1 MVRSERIACA
11 NSRETRARLMGDWR
25 LEKTYVR
32 PVLRLTPARK
42 AETRTASKAK
52 WVRRPSW
59 VWCQLRLVMR
69 EGKIRYVAHH
79 HDGFVVIWVGMKW
92 VGGGLV

>member
-1 MVRSERIACA
+1 LLGQNDSLGWKRFVAGKR
-11 NSRETRARLMGDWR
+11 REMRRFIQKDR
-25 LEKTYVR
+25 TYVR

-59 VWCQLRLVMR
+59 
-69 EGKIRYVAHH
+69 
-79 HDGFVVIWVGMKW
+79 
-92 VGGGLV
+92 GGGVVSLGVDWILGFGRGLFTTMIDLL

>member
-1 MVRSERIACA
+1 MAKYRA
-11 NSRETRARLMGDWR
+11 SRASDKV
-25 LEKTYVR
+25 KTYVR

-59 VWCQLRLVMR
+59 WVVLVEVVR
-69 EGKIRYVAHH
+69 EGSGVRSFAHH
-79 HDGFVVIWVGMKW
+79 HDGCVVGWVI
-92 VGGGLV
+92 VV

>member
-1 MVRSERIACA
+1 
-11 NSRETRARLMGDWR
+11 
-25 LEKTYVR
+25 VR

-59 VWCQLRLVMR
+59 VVVLVEVVVR
-69 EGKIRYVAHH
+69 ERSRVAHH
-79 HDGFVVIWVGMKW
+79 HDGCVVIWV
-92 VGGGLV
+92 

>member
-1 MVRSERIACA
+1 MAVWIAQIGGC
-11 NSRETRARLMGDWR
+11 W
-25 LEKTYVR
+25 TYVR

-59 VWCQLRLVMR
+59 VWC
-69 EGKIRYVAHH
+69 
-79 HDGFVVIWVGMKW
+79 
-92 VGGGLV
+92 

>member
-1 MVRSERIACA
+1 ME
-11 NSRETRARLMGDWR
+11 
-25 LEKTYVR
+25 TYVR

-59 VWCQLRLVMR
+59 VVVLVGVGER
-69 EGKIRYVAHH
+69 VE
-79 HDGFVVIWVGMKW
+79 WV
-92 VGGGLV
+92 

>member
-11 NSRETRARLMGDWR
+11 KVDNRADW
-25 LEKTYVR
+25 KTYVR

-59 VWCQLRLVMR
+59 CGVS
-69 EGKIRYVAHH
+69 
-79 HDGFVVIWVGMKW
+79 
-92 VGGGLV
+92 GG

>member
-1 MVRSERIACA
+1 MAEAIL
-11 NSRETRARLMGDWR
+11 SRASDRGGS
-25 LEKTYVR
+25 YVR

-59 VWCQLRLVMR
+59 WVVLVEVVR
-69 EGKIRYVAHH
+69 EGSGVRSFAHH
-79 HDGFVVIWVGMKW
+79 HDGCVVGWVI
-92 VGGGLV
+92 VV

>member
-1 MVRSERIACA
+1 MAEAIL
-11 NSRETRARLMGDWR
+11 SRASDRGGS
-25 LEKTYVR
+25 YVR

-59 VWCQLRLVMR
+59 WVVLVEVVR
-69 EGKIRYVAHH
+69 EGSGVRSSAHH
-79 HDGFVVIWVGMKW
+79 HDGCVVGWVI
-92 VGGGLV
+92 VV

>member
-1 MVRSERIACA
+1 LLGQNDSLGWKRFVAGRG
-11 NSRETRARLMGDWR
+11 GDAQ
-25 LEKTYVR
+25 ETYVR

-59 VWCQLRLVMR
+59 VGGVVSMGVNGRCCDRTGLV
-69 EGKIRYVAHH
+69 YH
-79 HDGFVVIWVGMKW
+79 HD
-92 VGGGLV
+92 

>member
-1 MVRSERIACA
+1 VLGQNE
-11 NSRETRARLMGDWR
+11 SRMAKVGYRAGW
-25 LEKTYVR
+25 KAYVR

-59 VWCQLRLVMR
+59 VVVLVEVMR
-69 EGKIRYVAHH
+69 EGSRVGSVAHH
-79 HDGFVVIWVGMKW
+79 HDGCVVVLVGMRW
-92 VGGGLV
+92 VGGVLL

>member
-1 MVRSERIACA
+1 MAEAIL
-11 NSRETRARLMGDWR
+11 SRASDRGGS
-25 LEKTYVR
+25 YVR

-59 VWCQLRLVMR
+59 AVVLVDVVR
-69 EGKIRYVAHH
+69 EGSGVGRVAHH
-79 HDGFVVIWVGMKW
+79 HDGCVVIWVCMEW
-92 VGGGLV
+92 VGGVLL